1 MIKDCGSFSENYF
14 TTMHFSIPDTQE
26 FVDNSGNS
34 YLGYNI
40 HINGLFHCTVRYKQ
54 LLHLH
59 EHLTKETV
67 HPLPPFPPKKLFP
80 LTTTQQE
87 ERRQSLEK
95 YIQTIGQ
102 NSTLN
107 TSPLLTSFLLH
118 AQQETSSK
126 ISIIESLDI
135 FLQNNLRISL
145 KVSTNES
152 TTRVLKKLLRHL
164 NLPEHLDQF
173 FALFAVIEGERNAN
187 ILRRLQ
193 DFESPV
199 LTLGNINFPAVKLMV
214 GRSYWETD
222 NDVKLTEN
230 SVSLELLH
238 QQAVAE
244 VNRGWILVPSALQD
258 HLRSLEDK
266 REYLEAIRTCK
277 YYGFTQFAPCTCD
290 YPQPDTR
297 VIVSIGRNELNLR
310 MLLDDREHEA
320 VFKVTR
326 MRCWRVTT
334 LHNGM
339 DRSEG
344 SDYSLEL
351 SFEYLVARNQLQWI
365 TIVSEQAILMSVS
378 LQGMIDEL
386 LTKGDESRE
395 QEIPGKR
402 WSYVLRDGHSKIVI
416 GEGEDARKPREE
428 VKRARTRGEHC
439 DITENNAFHMIGD
452 EDL

>member
-1 MIKDCGSFSENYF
+1 
-14 TTMHFSIPDTQE
+14 MHFSIPDTQE
-26 FVDNSGNS
+26 FIDNSGNS
-34 YLGYNI
+34 YLSYNI

-59 EHLTKETV
+59 EHLTKETSL
-67 HPLPPFPPKKLFP
+67 PLPPFPPKKLFP

-102 NSTLN
+102 TSSLN
-107 TSPLLTSFLLH
+107 TSPLLTTFLLH

-126 ISIIESLDI
+126 MSTIESLDI
-135 FLQNNLRISL
+135 FLQNNRRISL
-145 KVSTNES
+145 KVGTNES
-152 TTRVLKKLLRHL
+152 TSRVLKKLLRHIS
-164 NLPEHLDQF
+164 LPEYLDRY
-173 FALFAVIEGERNAN
+173 FALFAIIEGESNAN

-199 LTLGNINFPAVKLMV
+199 LTLGNINFPAVKLMI
-214 GRSYWETD
+214 GKSYWDPE
-222 NDVKLTEN
+222 NDLKLIQD
-230 SVSLELLH
+230 SVSLDLLYY
-238 QQAVAE
+238 QAVAE
-244 VNRGWILVPSALQD
+244 VNRGWILVPSNLD
-258 HLRSLEDK
+258 HLKHPKFIEDK
-266 REYLEAIRTCK
+266 REYLKLIRSCK
-277 YYGFTQFAPCTCD
+277 YYGFTQFASCLCD

-310 MLLDDREHEA
+310 MLLDDNQEHEA

-326 MRCWRVTT
+326 MRCWRITT

-339 DRSEG
+339 DRSDG
-344 SDYSLEL
+344 TDYTLEL
-351 SFEYLVARNQLQWI
+351 SFEYLVAKNQLQWI

-386 LTKGDESRE
+386 LMKGTEGRGEVGSE
-395 QEIPGKR
+395 KS
-402 WSYVLRDGHSKIVI
+402 WSYVLRDGVNKIRI
-416 GEGEDARKPREE
+416 GGQDKEEGISGTVKDGRRGREE
-428 VKRARTRGEHC
+428 VKRVARGIRGEHC

-452 EDL
+452 DDL